1 MGLLDTLAST
11 LLDDDDDDKKKA
23 GARLDPAQAAQFIQ
37 AAAGLV
43 TKIGLPKLIEL
54 FSKSGLR
61 DEVLS
66 WIGKG
71 RNLPVSGEQVQ
82 SALGPKLIGELAKK
96 SGLDSGKAAGAMAKY
111 LPKVVDLLTPDGE
124 ADDDKAKKAVE
135 GFDLGDV
142 GGLLGSLLG
151 K

>member
-1 MGLLDTLAST
+1 MGLLDTLASS
-11 LLDDDDDDKKKA
+11 LLDDDDDKKTA
-23 GARLDPAQAAQFIQ
+23 GGKLGPAQVAQFVQ
-37 AAAGLV
+37 AAAGIV

-54 FSKSGLR
+54 FAKSGLK

-71 RNLPVSGEQVQ
+71 KNLPVSGEQVQ

-96 SGLDSGKAAGAMAKY
+96 SGLDSGGAAGALAKY

-124 ADDDKAKKAVE
+124 ADDDKAKKAAD
-135 GFDLGDV
+135 GFDLDDV
-142 GGLLGSLLG
+142 GNLLGSLLG